1 MVPSEEVK
9 RSSSQP
15 SLLSTAGDTEV
26 TGGRILSTLDGTAN
40 LQVKSNNGSRNS
52 LLRGILL
59 IGFLG
64 IGGAGAWM
72 IYHDGKVPVREQTG
86 VVAAEQ
92 AAKPAAIVLASAAM
106 QPAAKANANDVQTIK
121 SESATII
128 NEVVSTE
135 NSKPT
140 DDKVVGG
147 DAEHPAKPVSKGVLS
162 DALEAGATP
171 HSDAAKK
178 SSMIS
183 SDSTHKLKSAKS
195 VEISK
200 ANTKRE
206 AKPVSRQS
214 NSKEKQKNGDSTA
227 NSDSDVN
234 LLEAIVAHSTGAD
247 LDANK
252 KPSAKQKNSSK
263 KSQVSPKENTKTAS
277 RNTDIVERKPGDS
290 TEGLL
295 QRCRQLGFIE
305 GELCRWR
312 ICSGL
317 WSVEPACKTQP

>member
-15 SLLSTAGDTEV
+15 SLLSTVGNAEV
-26 TGGRILSTLDGTAN
+26 TNGRILSTLDSGAN
-40 LQVKSNNGSRNS
+40 LQVKSNGSRNS

-72 IYHDGKVPVREQTG
+72 IYHNGKGPDHEQAG

-106 QPAAKANANDVQTIK
+106 QPAAKANANDVQAIK

-128 NEVVSTE
+128 NEVANTE
-135 NSKPT
+135 NAKPT

-147 DAEHPAKPVSKGVLS
+147 NAEHPAKPVSKGVLS

-171 HSDAAKK
+171 HSDVAKK
-178 SSMIS
+178 SSIIS

-195 VEISK
+195 VELSK
-200 ANTKRE
+200 ASTKRE

-214 NSKEKQKNGDSTA
+214 NSKEKQKNGDSAA

-247 LDANK
+247 LETNK
-252 KPSAKQKNSSK
+252 KPSTKQKNSSK
-263 KSQVSPKENTKTAS
+263 KSQVSQKENTKTAS
-277 RNTDIVERKPGDS
+277 RNADIVERKPGDS